1 MVEPANTVSILQK
14 QSDPKTFS
22 ADQVIFKEG
31 DPANY
36 MYGILEG
43 EVNISING
51 NIVET
56 IGKGEVFGTG
66 TLIGVGDR
74 NYSAIAKTDCTL
86 AFLDQQ
92 RFLFAVQETP
102 IFALNVMK
110 SYSERLNRLAHN
122 IMSA

>member
-1 MVEPANTVSILQK
+1 MLEPANTVSILQ
-14 QSDPKTFS
+14 QQAEPKTFS
-22 ADQVIFKEG
+22 ADQVIFQEG

-43 EVNISING
+43 EVNISVNG
-51 NIVET
+51 KIVET

-66 TLIGVGDR
+66 TLIGVDDR
-74 NYSAIAKTDCTL
+74 TYSAIAKTDCTL

-102 IFALNVMK
+102 MFALNVMK
-110 SYSERLNRLAHN
+110 SYSERLDRLTHG